1 MKNIF
6 LALIIFVFLACGSS
20 DDPNNSPLPNITVN
34 ETIFLNIQTSLQ
46 VVGGSATIPGGIS
59 GILVYRLNNA
69 QFLAW
74 DRACPHLPPQQCSP
88 MTFDGLLMTCT
99 CDDTNFSILDGSPQS
114 GTEFA
119 AKQYRVVRNGES
131 LIITNF

>member
-6 LALIIFVFLACGSS
+6 LALICCCFFACGSS
-20 DDPNNSPLPNITVN
+20 DDNNDCPLPNITVN
-34 ETIFLNIQTSLQ
+34 ETVFLNIQTGLQ
-46 VVGGSATIPGGIS
+46 VVGGSANIPGGIS
-59 GILVYRLNNA
+59 GILVYRLNNT

-99 CDDTNFSILDGSPQS
+99 CDDTSFSILDGSPQS
-114 GTEFA
+114 GTECP